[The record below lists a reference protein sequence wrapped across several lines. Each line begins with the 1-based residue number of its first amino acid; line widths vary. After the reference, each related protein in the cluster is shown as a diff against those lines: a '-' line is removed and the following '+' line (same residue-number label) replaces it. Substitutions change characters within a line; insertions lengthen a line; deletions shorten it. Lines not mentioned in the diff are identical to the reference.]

1 MLTSPKITGC
11 LMKKGNFVATSESMA
26 CNLSL
31 TYAIAG
37 TYSLPQ
43 AAAGFAQE
51 KTPALQWPL
60 FQVGQV
66 CWLLFQ
72 LEAPYVNT
80 VLYQRVN
87 IIAQQNARTPTESMP
102 FEEVRHLP
110 IPPKEQ
116 NLPKVVFQP
125 SVFKV

>member
-11 LMKKGNFVATSESMA
+11 LMKKGKFVATSESMA

-43 AAAGFAQE
+43 AAAGLSK
-51 KTPALQWPL
+51 KTALPWPL
-60 FQVGQV
+60 VQVGQV

-72 LEAPYVNT
+72 LEAPCVRT
-80 VLYQRVN
+80 LLYQRVN
-87 IIAQQNARTPTESMP
+87 FIAQQNALLRP
-102 FEEVRHLP
+102 
-110 IPPKEQ
+110 
-116 NLPKVVFQP
+116 
-125 SVFKV
+125 